1 MEISL
6 PWNNSTP
13 LNSISSVDWG
23 VLTQMCDYIL
33 HKQFLSG
40 KLISLETTVLRLIAY
55 LAYLCDY
62 VFINSFSSL
71 HQFNPYL
78 IYFVQLSVKVLR
90 CLCVRSGF
98 ELCIKFAAERERC
111 THVVVLDYAL
121 MRHEAMR
128 EVIPD
133 TQEHWHWLLKTAIL
147 HKSRNSMLFRNHFSV
162 CDVEQITQTIKTLNC
177 LCYSHVSGNT
187 SLYVRL
193 SK

>member
-1 MEISL
+1 MSL
-6 PWNNSTP
+6 FDKHTLPIVRNA
-13 LNSISSVDWG
+13 DWA
-23 VLTQMCDYIL
+23 I
-33 HKQFLSG
+33 QFMVFFCRSG
-40 KLISLETTVLRLIAY
+40 SCTHCSKGYVHHLIAY
-55 LAYLCDY
+55 HSASWLPGMTSC
-62 VFINSFSSL
+62 INSFSSL